1 MIFDQDFFPY
11 QVALSDH
18 ELKAG
23 LKVAPAEKE
32 VTIVDEPISGVVFS
46 QFRAKVSGTVTC
58 LGEHSILLHQG

>member
-1 MIFDQDFFPY
+1 M
-11 QVALSDH
+11 ALSDH

-32 VTIVDEPISGVVFS
+32 VTIKDEPISGIVFS

-58 LGEHSILLHQG
+58 LGEIMS